1 MDTRPEL
8 MEHVEPIEL
17 ETDPA
22 TNDEPHDMCTQSLL
36 RGYVIPSMSFERAP
50 HEINFSFTC
59 VSPAQAPNCFGTK
72 H

>member
-1 MDTRPEL
+1 MPKDGVAMDTRPEL

-36 RGYVIPSMSFERAP
+36 RGE
-50 HEINFSFTC
+50 
-59 VSPAQAPNCFGTK
+59 
-72 H
+72 